1 MRRSRLRAVLTESL
15 YAASFA
21 GREGQA
27 QRRVPAE
34 GRVWDRATMP
44 CPGEWRNWQTRRLQV
59 PVSLRSWGFKS
70 PLAHDVF
77 PNTAPRRRGRRR
89 TAVVLIFVTLVAV
102 ILLATG
108 ELRNDT
114 RTSIAYLVKANDAV
128 ASYRDLSQRFDGQV
142 LMRLPLAQREDVA
155 LLMDQYAKAAESS
168 AEGVRSLEPPASV
181 AGAAAALDIA
191 LDSWQQGLQ
200 TFAASLF
207 AVVDV
212 GDEASVDQLGASL
225 VAFEV
230 GDAAYV
236 RFLDAV
242 DELGATMDLPVE
254 FPQVAFLPPGVGS
267 LRHAAGIIAVAQDAG
282 GMELRRDL
290 EVSAVKLDPQEVGT
304 DDGGD
309 LVLPA
314 TDSLLVRASVGNR
327 GNQNEDEIRVSV
339 TLQAAD
345 GAVLYQ
351 ETADVDTLEPRAS
364 TTVEFSALPVVAGER
379 FTILVAVSVLP
390 GDIDTGNNVR
400 QLEIRV
406 NEPS

>member
-1 MRRSRLRAVLTESL
+1 MKHPSINSELLSSL
-15 YAASFA
+15 S
-21 GREGQA
+21 
-27 QRRVPAE
+27 
-34 GRVWDRATMP
+34 
-44 CPGEWRNWQTRRLQV
+44 
-59 PVSLRSWGFKS
+59 
-70 PLAHDVF
+70 
-77 PNTAPRRRGRRR
+77 
-89 TAVVLIFVTLVAV
+89 
-102 ILLATG
+102 
-108 ELRNDT
+108 
-114 RTSIAYLVKANDAV
+114 
-128 ASYRDLSQRFDGQV
+128 
-142 LMRLPLAQREDVA
+142 
-155 LLMDQYAKAAESS
+155 
-168 AEGVRSLEPPASV
+168 
-181 AGAAAALDIA
+181 
-191 LDSWQQGLQ
+191 
-200 TFAASLF
+200 
-207 AVVDV
+207 
-212 GDEASVDQLGASL
+212 
-225 VAFEV
+225 
-230 GDAAYV
+230 
-236 RFLDAV
+236 
-242 DELGATMDLPVE
+242 GATMDLPVE

-379 FTILVAVSVLP
+379 FTILVAVSGGADSCALMHILAALDQRIGV
-390 GDIDTGNNVR
+390 GHV